1 MPRLVVLRGPGTG
14 TSFELAG
21 IVSIG
26 RSSSN
31 DIQLRTK
38 RISREHARVEQ
49 RGDIFFLIDL
59 ASSNGVAVNGQK
71 VFEHILTAG
80 DEVQIGNVLLVFE
93 PEYGLQLDTGDNEPA
108 VVYSEDASEVT
119 ATFQTGLFRPEPSDT
134 EQMASYEALA
144 EANRK
149 LSALYEVS
157 DAIYSELDLAELL
170 RKLLDVVLRILGGDR
185 SVILLYDGRTGALV
199 PVAARARR
207 GEADYESIVLKELA
221 VSKTILDKVAREH
234 QAVLTADATVDPRF
248 DASDSI
254 SVQSIR
260 SVMCVPLLTQNKCH
274 GLMYVDTTRPAL
286 QFSQDDLR
294 LLTTIARQAAT
305 AIGNARSYDSLQR
318 ETRELRQRIGERY
331 VMVGGSK
338 ELKAVLDQVKKV
350 ASSDSTVLITG
361 ETGTGKELVARAIH
375 EESDRSGGAFVTVNC
390 AAVPETLL
398 ESELFGHERGAF
410 TGAHKTKLGRFELA
424 DHGTIFLDEVGEVPL
439 PVQSKL
445 LRAVETKTLERVG
458 GTRQLQADVRIIAA
472 TNRDLQKMVK
482 SGAFREDLYY
492 RLAVVPISVPPLRR
506 RVSDIAELAESFVER
521 YAQETGKRVAGIAED
536 AMAALCSY
544 PWPGNVRE
552 LQNAIERAV
561 ILTDSDQVEL
571 DDLPAD
577 VAGRREDRSG
587 ELSSGR
593 MKLADVVGQ
602 TERRLIVRALEKS
615 GGKKVEAA
623 RLLGVSRPTL
633 DKKIKDYGLDGG

>member
-1 MPRLVVLRGPGTG
+1 M
-14 TSFELAG
+14 
-21 IVSIG
+21 
-26 RSSSN
+26 
-31 DIQLRTK
+31 
-38 RISREHARVEQ
+38 
-49 RGDIFFLIDL
+49 
-59 ASSNGVAVNGQK
+59 
-71 VFEHILTAG
+71 
-80 DEVQIGNVLLVFE
+80 
-93 PEYGLQLDTGDNEPA
+93 
-108 VVYSEDASEVT
+108 
-119 ATFQTGLFRPEPSDT
+119 
-134 EQMASYEALA
+134 
-144 EANRK
+144 
-149 LSALYEVS
+149 
-157 DAIYSELDLAELL
+157 
-170 RKLLDVVLRILGGDR
+170 
-185 SVILLYDGRTGALV
+185 
-199 PVAARARR
+199 
-207 GEADYESIVLKELA
+207 
-221 VSKTILDKVAREH
+221 
-234 QAVLTADATVDPRF
+234 
-248 DASDSI
+248 
-254 SVQSIR
+254 
-260 SVMCVPLLTQNKCH
+260 
-274 GLMYVDTTRPAL
+274 
-286 QFSQDDLR
+286 
-294 LLTTIARQAAT
+294 
-305 AIGNARSYDSLQR
+305 
-318 ETRELRQRIGERY
+318 
-331 VMVGGSK
+331 
-338 ELKAVLDQVKKV
+338 
-350 ASSDSTVLITG
+350 
-361 ETGTGKELVARAIH
+361 
-375 EESDRSGGAFVTVNC
+375 
-390 AAVPETLL
+390 
-398 ESELFGHERGAF
+398 
-410 TGAHKTKLGRFELA
+410 
-424 DHGTIFLDEVGEVPL
+424 PL